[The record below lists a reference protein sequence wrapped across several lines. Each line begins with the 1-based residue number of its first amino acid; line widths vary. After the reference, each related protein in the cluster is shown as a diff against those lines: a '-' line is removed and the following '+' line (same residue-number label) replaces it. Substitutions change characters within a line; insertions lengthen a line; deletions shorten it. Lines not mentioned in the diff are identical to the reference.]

1 MLWNLWGIAVKS
13 VHEVRTEITY
23 WWFISTVPAI
33 LIVIAQTALG
43 VFGNTLGDLFK
54 GGLGWILPLWTPV
67 TTLILVPLSVTMD
80 QSGGTKEFKNKG
92 LRSILCI
99 VLWFYAACLYLVI
112 LLDRISMTIKTDD
125 LYLWSS
131 WTFLPMQVAL
141 IVLITK
147 VFFE

>member
-1 MLWNLWGIAVKS
+1 VKS

-80 QSGGTKEFKNKG
+80 QSGGTKEFKNKFMHCSVV
-92 LRSILCI
+92 LRRLSVSRHPVGSDINDNQDGRFIFVVFVDVFTNAGSANCI
-99 VLWFYAACLYLVI
+99 
-112 LLDRISMTIKTDD
+112 DNKS
-125 LYLWSS
+125 
-131 WTFLPMQVAL
+131 
-141 IVLITK
+141 
-147 VFFE
+147 VF